1 MGSSEGVK
9 WDVVALGKWDLSHWQ
24 GESITENGKKCKK
37 WELRVKQFQWD

>member
-9 WDVVALGKWDLSHWQ
+9 WDDVVLGKWDLSHWQ
-24 GESITENGKKCKK
+24 GDSITENGKKFKK

>member
-24 GESITENGKKCKK
+24 GDSITENGKKMLKMGI
-37 WELRVKQFQWD
+37 EG